1 MILFSL
7 KRMHIS
13 HQFPEVFQMSRSS
26 PLFSMNYET
35 RAMLRFSIAALLP
48 LPLLA
53 LASLQ
58 GGHWVMAALL
68 YITVFTATVDRLIA
82 RTLPAVDGEEFPS
95 ADRLSVMLALGHLA
109 ILPVI
114 LWALRGNALSPA
126 GKLALFVAAG
136 QFMGQVSNANAHEL
150 IHRANRG
157 LRRLGTAVY
166 ISLLF
171 GHHASAHPLVHH
183 KYVAT
188 DGDPNSA
195 PLNMSFWSFLP
206 HAWIGS
212 FRAGL
217 REETRRAK
225 AAKRPAWRHPYIAYI
240 TGGAFMLFL
249 VLIAFGV
256 TGLLW
261 YLALSAYATMQLL
274 LSDYVQHYGL
284 RRATGADGR
293 TERVSAR
300 HSWNARHVWSS
311 SLMLNAPRHSDHHAR
326 PARPY
331 PGLELPKDAPM
342 LPASLPMMAVLALFP
357 RQWRRV
363 MNPRVARIVAR
374 K

>member
-1 MILFSL
+1 
-7 KRMHIS
+7 MHIS
-13 HQFPEVFQMSRSS
+13 HEFPEVFQMSHPSR
-26 PLFSMNYET
+26 LFSMNYET

-53 LASLQ
+53 LASFQ
-58 GGHWVMAALL
+58 GGHWVLAALL

-82 RTLPAVDGEEFPS
+82 RTLPAVEGEEFPA

-114 LWALRGNALSPA
+114 LWALNGGALSLA

-150 IHRANRG
+150 IHRADHW

-166 ISLLF
+166 VSLLF
-171 GHHASAHPLVHH
+171 GHHTSAHPLVHH
-183 KYVAT
+183 KWVAT
-188 DGDPNSA
+188 DADPNSA
-195 PLNMSFWSFLP
+195 PLNMSFWAFLP

-217 REETRRAK
+217 REENRRAK
-225 AAKRPAWRHPYIAYI
+225 VAKRPAWRHPYIAYI
-240 TGGAFMLFL
+240 AGGIFMLAL
-249 VLIAFGV
+249 VAGSFGI

-261 YLALSAYATMQLL
+261 YLALAAYATMQLL

-284 RRATGADGR
+284 RRETDAHGR

-326 PARPY
+326 PSRPY
-331 PGLELPKDAPM
+331 PGLELPEDAPM

-363 MNPRVARIVAR
+363 MNPRVERVLAQ